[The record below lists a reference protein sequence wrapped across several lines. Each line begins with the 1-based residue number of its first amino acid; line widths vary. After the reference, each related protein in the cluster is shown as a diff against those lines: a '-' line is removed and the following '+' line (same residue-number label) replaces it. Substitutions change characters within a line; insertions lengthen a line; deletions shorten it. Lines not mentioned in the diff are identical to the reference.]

1 MINENYGEVDDQIAE
16 VSNDYSPIKQ
26 DRYQSQRSESHGSKA
41 SKKSSGSKGSKMAL
55 PELVDFEQVVT
66 GKKSLRSKGGLH

>member
-1 MINENYGEVDDQIAE
+1 MINENYGDIGDEIAE

-41 SKKSSGSKGSKMAL
+41 SK
-55 PELVDFEQVVT
+55 
-66 GKKSLRSKGGLH
+66 RS